1 MKTNLSFWQL
11 LTLVLL
17 VLPTIYLTGVWD
29 ELPAQIPT
37 HFDINGQPN
46 GYTAKESMWWLC
58 LVAPLA
64 IYLLLTWLP
73 RFDPKRRVDSAATN
87 FQKLRL
93 TLVAGLSVFGCMS
106 LYAALH
112 PSIMTGKEAVLALSI
127 FFALLGNYL
136 TTVRPNYFVGIRTP
150 WALEF
155 PVIWEKTHRLGGR
168 LFFWSGLVVMIA
180 TVVVSTKVANT
191 LLATL
196 ILTSVVITYGY
207 SYGVYRQQEK
217 TLG

>member
-1 MKTNLSFWQL
+1 MKTNLSFWHL

-17 VLPTIYLTGVWD
+17 LLPTIYLVVVWS

-37 HFDINGQPN
+37 HFDINGLPN
-46 GYTAKESMWWLC
+46 GFTAKESMWWLC
-58 LVAPLA
+58 AAMPLG

-73 RFDPKRRVDSAATN
+73 RFDPKRRVDSVATN

-93 TLVAGLSVFGCMS
+93 TLVAGLSVFVCMS

-112 PSIMTGKEAVLALSI
+112 PGTMMGKGGALALSI

-155 PVIWEKTHRLGGR
+155 PAIWEKTHRLGGR
-168 LFFWSGLVVMIA
+168 LFFWSGMIA
-180 TVVVSTKVANT
+180 MVATVIVSARVANI
-191 LLATL
+191 LLVTF

-207 SYGVYRQQEK
+207 SYAVYRQQEK